1 MLLVYAVSR
10 ATGQRSI
17 IISSRTVSIIF
28 SGPLADADG
37 LEIGVAFSAAI
48 AFRYALRE
56 MIRYGWSEG
65 IGPGAPPYTLR
76 AASALTLVSVTDG
89 GRKMTFRIAPPDAGE
104 SGADSPLAGLKALIA
119 AGASGASGSK
129 QAQVPPI
136 VAWWLR
142 ELPDRLPDG
151 IDAISIVA
159 DREIGGFTMRRPA
172 DSKHTKPLES
182 KVVTCDG
189 HLEAVNWSCQ
199 TAQLGTVNGVVLLR
213 FPARMMD
220 DMRDAARKS
229 IAVTGVGHPAP
240 GGLIAELEVHSFVAT
255 SEASP
260 VSELVKSEEYQ
271 LSVTVPPVD
280 WIGEE
285 WDYDDRQDLFETTV
299 MAIRYADRY
308 G

>member
-1 MLLVYAVSR
+1 MLSSK
-10 ATGQRSI
+10 ATGQRSATI
-17 IISSRTVSIIF
+17 TDRTVTIIF

-76 AASALTLVSVTDG
+76 AASALTLVSVADG
-89 GRKMTFRIAPPDAGE
+89 CRKMTFRIAPPEAGE
-104 SGADSPLAGLKALIA
+104 SGADSPLSSLKAIIA
-119 AGASGASGSK
+119 AGASGSK
-129 QAQVPPI
+129 QVQVPPI

-142 ELPDRLPDG
+142 ELPERLPDG

-159 DREIGGFTMRRPA
+159 DRSIGGFTMRRPA

-182 KVVTCDG
+182 TVVTCNG
-189 HLEAVNWSCQ
+189 HLEAVNWIYQ
-199 TAQLGTVNGVVLLR
+199 TAQLRTVNGAILLR
-213 FPARMMD
+213 FPARMID
-220 DMRDAARKS
+220 DMRDAARKCL
-229 IAVTGVGHPAP
+229 AVTGIGHPTP
-240 GGLIAELEVHSFVAT
+240 DGLVAELDVHSFVAT
-255 SEASP
+255 SEAIP
-260 VSELVKSEEYQ
+260 VAELVKSEEYRI
-271 LSVTVPPVD
+271 SVSVPPVD

-285 WDYDDRQDLFETTV
+285 WDYDDRQDLFESTV